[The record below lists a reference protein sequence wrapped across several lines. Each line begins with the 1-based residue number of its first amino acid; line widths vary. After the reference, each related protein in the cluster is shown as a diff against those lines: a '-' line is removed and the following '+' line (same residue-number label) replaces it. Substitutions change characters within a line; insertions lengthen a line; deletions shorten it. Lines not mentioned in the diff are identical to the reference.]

1 VSRSEGRGVGS
12 RQAVTQHLEVLED
25 ANLFTTSQAWG
36 RSCTTSIP
44 VPLYEIY
51 EPWIAK
57 FARSRLKALR
67 EMKKRLA
74 GGNR

>member
-12 RQAVTQHLEVLED
+12 RQAATQHLEVLKE
-25 ANLFTTSQAWG
+25 AKLVTTSRRG
-36 RSCTTSIP
+36 REKHYLNSRAALRNLRA
-44 VPLYEIY
+44 V
-51 EPWIAK
+51 IAT

>member
-1 VSRSEGRGVGS
+1 
-12 RQAVTQHLEVLED
+12 
-25 ANLFTTSQAWG
+25 
-36 RSCTTSIP
+36 